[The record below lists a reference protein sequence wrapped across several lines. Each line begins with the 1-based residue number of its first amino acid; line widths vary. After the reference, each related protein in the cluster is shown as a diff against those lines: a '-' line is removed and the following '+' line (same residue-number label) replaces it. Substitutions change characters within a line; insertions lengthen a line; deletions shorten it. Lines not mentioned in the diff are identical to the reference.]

1 MNPPAFSVARATR
14 TAIEADLQIA
24 GLRSAGLRPLGVAT
38 ASHRPLAGA
47 DFPYTHEL
55 PISEVSAAR
64 VFLRAVI
71 LRAARTEFL
80 DRDGDGPTAV
90 EISARSAK
98 SAVLSP
104 SPPAAGGEGRGEEG
118 RFPWFLPSPRPS
130 PHTCLAGRGSQPA
143 RAHSL
148 VSKAVETAHPQPGQ
162 GLRQRFH
169 SLPSAV

>member
-24 GLRSAGLRPLGVAT
+24 GLRSAGSQPLGVAT

-47 DFPYTHEL
+47 DFPYTHEQ

-104 SPPAAGGEGRGEEG
+104 SP
-118 RFPWFLPSPRPS
+118 
-130 PHTCLAGRGSQPA
+130 HTCLAGRGSQPA